1 MKKTFIILV
10 IATPLLSFTLLPVV
24 FIRSDVKKIDSL
36 LVLPPAT
43 QIGLISKG
51 SMGPIDEEFSRK
63 THDLT
68 HSYLQKSF
76 PTSVKTKYFSGD
88 SATRSKLDNFIAT
101 VTSKINFEKQARKY
115 HLPDS
120 IVTLFDTAK
129 VHFVFCTSNIGFN
142 RTRDNFIN
150 TYQRREMI
158 NFFIIP
164 MYKPHE
170 SFSSVTCMILDL
182 RQKNILYFER
192 DVLENRDPTDI
203 NIIKQQLGRIINHC
217 FI

>member
-1 MKKTFIILV
+1 MKKTFIILIV
-10 IATPLLSFTLLPVV
+10 AIPLLSFTLLPVV
-24 FIRSDVKKIDSL
+24 FIRDDVKKIDAL
-36 LVLPPAT
+36 LVLPPVT
-43 QIGLISKG
+43 QIGIISKG
-51 SMGPIDEEFSRK
+51 SKAQNYDASSDK
-63 THDLT
+63 TFEITSD
-68 HSYLQKSF
+68 YLQKCF
-76 PTSVKTKYFSGD
+76 PNSVKTKYFSAD
-88 SATRSKLDNFIAT
+88 SLSHAKLDNFILT
-101 VTSKINFEKQARKY
+101 ITSRINFEKQARKY

-129 VHFVFCTSNIGFN
+129 IHFVFCISNIGFN

-203 NIIKQQLGRIINHC
+203 NIIKQQVGRIINHC